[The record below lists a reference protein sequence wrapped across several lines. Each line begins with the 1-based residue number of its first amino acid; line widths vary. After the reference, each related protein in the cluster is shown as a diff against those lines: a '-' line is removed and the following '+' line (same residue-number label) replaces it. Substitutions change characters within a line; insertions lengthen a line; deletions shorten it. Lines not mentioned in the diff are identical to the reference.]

1 MLAPVLKLQAIDGA
15 QQSPITSLPKV
26 GVSIALHENCIFK
39 IYPFSVFMRN
49 EDKIQQ
55 YTNEVAIMS
64 QAFLKELEH
73 IVWMEKIYL
82 GQDHAAI
89 RMSKYEMDYR
99 VYLQKHRNPREL
111 RLILR

>member
-15 QQSPITSLPKV
+15 LQSPITSLPKV
-26 GVSIALHENCIFK
+26 GVSIAQHENFIFK

-73 IVWMEKIYL
+73 IVWME
-82 GQDHAAI
+82 
-89 RMSKYEMDYR
+89 
-99 VYLQKHRNPREL
+99 
-111 RLILR
+111 